1 MKKISG
7 ISGVSKGKNDLRN
20 TGIYDLRRKSS
31 ETEYIDALEYKRIL
45 DEEMHPEKKREKLK
59 QLISE
64 AEKRLETKP
73 NLPDSTQLLSETRE
87 AMASAATSVK
97 KRVQVIDTD
106 EIDTLHKSRK
116 TLQSYSSGNESYR
129 GNLGSDTTIYRK
141 RMQDQL
147 DNDKLKQESDKD
159 ALLKT
164 QSSKISI
171 WQRIK
176 RIKKAFKNFFS
187 TQKQE
192 EKLEE
197 MPLTVEDDRASQ
209 FRQQFVKAAPQ
220 IDLEEITKR
229 RLENMKKSRTSD
241 EIKE

>member
-1 MKKISG
+1 M
-7 ISGVSKGKNDLRN
+7 
-20 TGIYDLRRKSS
+20 T
-31 ETEYIDALEYKRIL
+31 
-45 DEEMHPEKKREKLK
+45 
-59 QLISE
+59 
-64 AEKRLETKP
+64 
-73 NLPDSTQLLSETRE
+73 
-87 AMASAATSVK
+87 SAATSVK

-129 GNLGSDTTIYRK
+129 RNLGSDTTIYRK

-171 WQRIK
+171 WQ

>member
-7 ISGVSKGKNDLRN
+7 ISGVSKGKNDLRK

-45 DEEMHPEKKREKLK
+45 DEEMHPEKKREKFK

-87 AMASAATSVK
+87 AMTSAATSVK

-129 GNLGSDTTIYRK
+129 RNLGSDTTIYRK

-171 WQRIK
+171 WQ